1 MVSWE
6 IIHRATSFISEEMG
20 VALRRSALSPN
31 IRERADHS
39 CAIIDANER
48 IVAQAEHIPVHLG
61 SLRVGIKNLLD
72 YLEKERIELN
82 EGDMI
87 FSNDPYLTGT
97 HLNDVTV
104 ISGIY
109 YKGKLIGY
117 TANKA
122 HHVDIGGP
130 VFGSINPQAT
140 TIYEEGEIV
149 PPVKLVEKGEIRD
162 DILKMF
168 LANVKSPLTNEG
180 DLKAQIAANLT
191 GIKRV
196 KELIDKYGLDQTIDG
211 WENSIKYGR
220 ELALKE
226 ISTWPKGEFTAE
238 DYLETGTD
246 LSGLVNINVNVKITE
261 NNVTILYPKLIKQ
274 LRKPLNA
281 VFGVTF
287 AASSFA
293 IRSLMKGDIP
303 TNEGLYS
310 IINVIADEGS
320 LLNATPPA
328 PVSGGNLETSQ
339 RIVDVILL
347 ALSKAMP
354 DRIPA
359 ASSGTMMNVMLGG
372 YDKNGK
378 PWAYYETIGGGS
390 GARPNGDGVSGVHT
404 NMTNTM
410 NTPIEIT
417 ESTYPMFFTSYKIRE
432 GSGGEG
438 KYRGGDG
445 IVRSFKVLYPA
456 RLAVMSSRF
465 LTNPYG
471 LFNGKPGK
479 PSKLTIKRKN
489 GSIEDIKPLSVI
501 ELFADDEVIIETP
514 GGGGYG

>member
-39 CAIIDANER
+39 CAIIDANQR

-61 SLRVGIKNLLD
+61 SLRIGIKNLLN
-72 YLEKERIELN
+72 YLKKENIELN

-87 FSNDPYLTGT
+87 FANDPYLTGT

-109 YKGKLIGY
+109 YNGKLIGY
-117 TANKA
+117 AANKA

-149 PPVKLVEKGEIRD
+149 PPVKLVEKGKIRD

-168 LANVKSPLTNEG
+168 LSNVKSPLTNEG

-191 GIKRV
+191 GIRRV
-196 KELIDKYGLDQTIDG
+196 KELIDKYGIEQTIYG
-211 WENSIKYGR
+211 WDNSIKYGR
-220 ELALKE
+220 EMALKE
-226 ISTWPKGEFTAE
+226 ISAWPKGEFSAE
-238 DYLETGTD
+238 DYLETGPEESD
-246 LSGLVNINVNVKITE
+246 LISIYASIKISNDNI
-261 NNVTILYPKLIKQ
+261 TISYPKLIRQIK
-274 LRKPLNA
+274 KPLNA

-293 IRSLMKGDIP
+293 IRSLMKGDVP

-310 IINVIADEGS
+310 TINVIADEGT
-320 LLNATPPA
+320 LLNAKPPA

-354 DRIPA
+354 DKIPA

-372 YDKNGK
+372 YDKNGN

-390 GARPNGDGVSGVHT
+390 GARPNGNGISGVHT

-410 NTPIEIT
+410 NTPIEVT
-417 ESTYPMFFTSYKIRE
+417 ENTYPMLFTSYKIRE
-432 GSGGEG
+432 GSGGDG
-438 KYRGGDG
+438 KYKGGDG
-445 IVRSFKVLYPA
+445 IVRSFKVFYSS
-456 RLAVMSSRF
+456 RLAVMASRF

-479 PSKLTIKRKN
+479 PSKLTIIRKN
-489 GSIEDIKPLSVI
+489 GKIEDVKPMSII
-501 ELFADDEVIIETP
+501 ELYADDEVIIETP